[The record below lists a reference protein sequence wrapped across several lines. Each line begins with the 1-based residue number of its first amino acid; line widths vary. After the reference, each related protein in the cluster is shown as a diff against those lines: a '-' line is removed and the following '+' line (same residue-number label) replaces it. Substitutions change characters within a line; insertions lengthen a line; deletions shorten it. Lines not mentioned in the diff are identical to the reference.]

1 MENFEFEPVPTDS
14 THPVLG
20 NLRRQIELLEE
31 YNKKLTNDNAVIR
44 NDRDRVIQNYAND
57 VENTR
62 AILIEAIVDGTDVR
76 TLANSI
82 ADVFAISLLK
92 SITVSMVMNVEAT
105 MVVPAD
111 YEISNLEIGDVQVH
125 CYNSDVE
132 DFSVESFDIID
143 IEEAMYT

>member
-1 MENFEFEPVPTDS
+1 MENQ
-14 THPVLG
+14 HPVLTQL
-20 NLRRQIELLEE
+20 NQEVSDLKQQVEFLRSE
-31 YNKKLTNDNAVIR
+31 
-44 NDRDRVIQNYAND
+44 RDRLLANYSQD

-62 AILIEAIVDGTDVR
+62 AILIEAIVDGVDVR

-92 SITVSMVMNVEAT
+92 SVTVSMVMNVEAT

-111 YEISNLEIGDVQVH
+111 YDIDNLEIGDVQVH

-132 DFSVESFDIID
+132 DFSVESFDILD
-143 IEEAMYT
+143 IEEVPHT

>member
-92 SITVSMVMNVEAT
+92 SITVSIPLTVEAT
-105 MVVPAD
+105 LLVPANFD
-111 YEISNLEIGDVQVH
+111 IDDLQITDVGMDAD
-125 CYNSDVE
+125 NIDVE
-132 DFSVESFDIID
+132 EFSVESWDIGR
-143 IEEAMYT
+143 IEEM

>member
-1 MENFEFEPVPTDS
+1 MENFEFEPVPSTS
-14 THPVLG
+14 THPVLS
-20 NLRRQIELLEE
+20 NLRRQIDLLEE

-92 SITVSMVMNVEAT
+92 SITVSIPLTVEAT
-105 MVVPAD
+105 LLVPANFD
-111 YEISNLEIGDVQVH
+111 IDDLQITDVGMDAD
-125 CYNSDVE
+125 NIDVE
-132 DFSVESFDIID
+132 EFSVESWDIGR
-143 IEEAMYT
+143 IEEM

>member
-1 MENFEFEPVPTDS
+1 MENQ
-14 THPVLG
+14 HPVLSQL
-20 NLRRQIELLEE
+20 NQEVSDLKQQVEFLRSE
-31 YNKKLTNDNAVIR
+31 
-44 NDRDRVIQNYAND
+44 RDRLLANYSQD

-62 AILIEAIVDGTDVR
+62 AILIEAIVDGVDVR

-92 SITVSMVMNVEAT
+92 SVTVSMVMNVEAT

-111 YEISNLEIGDVQVH
+111 YDISNLEIGDVQVH

-132 DFSVESFDIID
+132 DFSVESFDILD
-143 IEEAMYT
+143 IEEVPHT

>member
-1 MENFEFEPVPTDS
+1 MEDNQ
-14 THPVLG
+14 HPVLS

-62 AILIEAIVDGTDVR
+62 AILIEAIVEGTDVR

-92 SITVSMVMNVEAT
+92 SITVSIPLTVEAT
-105 MVVPAD
+105 LLVPANFD
-111 YEISNLEIGDVQVH
+111 IDDLQITDVGMDAD
-125 CYNSDVE
+125 NIDVE
-132 DFSVESFDIID
+132 EFSVESWDIGR
-143 IEEAMYT
+143 IEEI

>member
-1 MENFEFEPVPTDS
+1 MEDNQ
-14 THPVLG
+14 HPVLS

-62 AILIEAIVDGTDVR
+62 AILIEAIVDGADVR

-92 SITVSMVMNVEAT
+92 SVTVSMVMNVEAT

-111 YEISNLEIGDVQVH
+111 YDIDNLEIGDVQVH

-143 IEEAMYT
+143 IEESMYN

>member
-1 MENFEFEPVPTDS
+1 MEDNQ
-14 THPVLG
+14 HPVLS

-62 AILIEAIVDGTDVR
+62 AILIEAIADGVDVR

-92 SITVSMVMNVEAT
+92 SVTVSMVMNVEAT

-111 YEISNLEIGDVQVH
+111 YDIDNLEIGDVQVH

-132 DFSVESFDIID
+132 DFSVESFDILD
-143 IEEAMYT
+143 IEEVPHT

>member
-1 MENFEFEPVPTDS
+1 MENQ
-14 THPVLG
+14 HPVLTQL
-20 NLRRQIELLEE
+20 NQEVSDLKQQVEFLR
-31 YNKKLTNDNAVIR
+31 T
-44 NDRDRVIQNYAND
+44 DRDRIKADYAND

-62 AILIEAIVDGTDVR
+62 AILIEAIVDGADVR

-92 SITVSMVMNVEAT
+92 SVTVSMVMNVEAT

-111 YEISNLEIGDVQVH
+111 YDIDNLEIGDVQVH

-143 IEEAMYT
+143 IEESMYN

>member
-1 MENFEFEPVPTDS
+1 MENQ
-14 THPVLG
+14 HPVLSQL
-20 NLRRQIELLEE
+20 NQEVSDLKQQVEFLRSE
-31 YNKKLTNDNAVIR
+31 
-44 NDRDRVIQNYAND
+44 RDRLLANYSQD

-62 AILIEAIVDGTDVR
+62 AILIEAIVDGVDVR

-92 SITVSMVMNVEAT
+92 SVTVSMVMNVEAT

-111 YEISNLEIGDVQVH
+111 YDIDNLEIGDVQVH

-132 DFSVESFDIID
+132 DFSVESFDILD
-143 IEEAMYT
+143 IEEVPHT

>member
-1 MENFEFEPVPTDS
+1 MENQ
-14 THPVLG
+14 HPVLTQL
-20 NLRRQIELLEE
+20 NQEVSDLKQQVEFLRSE
-31 YNKKLTNDNAVIR
+31 
-44 NDRDRVIQNYAND
+44 RDRLLANYSQD

-62 AILIEAIVDGTDVR
+62 AILIEALVEGADVR

-92 SITVSMVMNVEAT
+92 SVTVSMVMNVEAT

-111 YEISNLEIGDVQVH
+111 YDIDNLEIGDVQVH

-132 DFSVESFDIID
+132 DFSVESFDILD
-143 IEEAMYT
+143 IEEVPHT

>member
-1 MENFEFEPVPTDS
+1 MEDNQ
-14 THPVLG
+14 HPVLS

-92 SITVSMVMNVEAT
+92 SITVSIPLTVEAT
-105 MVVPAD
+105 LLVPANFD
-111 YEISNLEIGDVQVH
+111 IDDLQITDVGMDAD
-125 CYNSDVE
+125 NIDVE
-132 DFSVESFDIID
+132 EFSVESWDIGR
-143 IEEAMYT
+143 IEEM

>member
-62 AILIEAIVDGTDVR
+62 AILIEAIADGVDVR

-92 SITVSMVMNVEAT
+92 SITVSIPLTVEAT
-105 MVVPAD
+105 LLVPANFD
-111 YEISNLEIGDVQVH
+111 IDDLQITDVGMDAD
-125 CYNSDVE
+125 NIDVE
-132 DFSVESFDIID
+132 EFSVESWDIGR
-143 IEEAMYT
+143 IEEM

>member
-1 MENFEFEPVPTDS
+1 MEDNQ
-14 THPVLG
+14 HPVLS

-62 AILIEAIVDGTDVR
+62 AILIEAIADGVDVR

-92 SITVSMVMNVEAT
+92 SITVSIPLTVEAT
-105 MVVPAD
+105 LLVPANFD
-111 YEISNLEIGDVQVH
+111 IDDLQITDVGMDAD
-125 CYNSDVE
+125 NIDVE
-132 DFSVESFDIID
+132 EFSVESWDIGR
-143 IEEAMYT
+143 IEEM

>member
-1 MENFEFEPVPTDS
+1 MENFEFEPVPSTS
-14 THPVLG
+14 THPVLS

-62 AILIEAIVDGTDVR
+62 AILIEAIADGVDVR

-92 SITVSMVMNVEAT
+92 SITVSIPLTVEAT
-105 MVVPAD
+105 LLVPANFD
-111 YEISNLEIGDVQVH
+111 IDDLQITDVGMDAD
-125 CYNSDVE
+125 NIDVE
-132 DFSVESFDIID
+132 EFSVESWDIGR
-143 IEEAMYT
+143 IEEM

>member
-1 MENFEFEPVPTDS
+1 MEDNQ
-14 THPVLG
+14 HPVLG
-20 NLRRQIELLEE
+20 NLRRQIELL
-31 YNKKLTNDNAVIR
+31 KQDNESLR
-44 NDRDRVIQNYAND
+44 SERDRLLANYSQD

-62 AILIEAIVDGTDVR
+62 AILIEAIVDGTDVM

-92 SITVSMVMNVEAT
+92 SVTVSMVMNVEAT

-111 YEISNLEIGDVQVH
+111 YDIDNLEIGDVQVH

-143 IEEAMYT
+143 IEEAKYT

>member
-1 MENFEFEPVPTDS
+1 MENFEFEPVPSTS
-14 THPVLG
+14 THPVLS
-20 NLRRQIELLEE
+20 NLRRQIELL
-31 YNKKLTNDNAVIR
+31 KIDNETLR

-92 SITVSMVMNVEAT
+92 SITVSIPLTVEAT
-105 MVVPAD
+105 LLVPANFD
-111 YEISNLEIGDVQVH
+111 IDDLQITDVGMDAD
-125 CYNSDVE
+125 NIDVE
-132 DFSVESFDIID
+132 EFSVESWDIGR
-143 IEEAMYT
+143 IEEI

>member
-1 MENFEFEPVPTDS
+1 MENQ
-14 THPVLG
+14 HPVLTQL
-20 NLRRQIELLEE
+20 NQEVSDLKQQVEFLRSE
-31 YNKKLTNDNAVIR
+31 
-44 NDRDRVIQNYAND
+44 RDRLLANYSQD

-62 AILIEAIVDGTDVR
+62 AILIEAITDGVDVR

-92 SITVSMVMNVEAT
+92 SVTVSMVMNVEAT

-111 YEISNLEIGDVQVH
+111 YDIDNLEIGDVQVH

-132 DFSVESFDIID
+132 DFSVESFDILD
-143 IEEAMYT
+143 IEEVPHT

>member
-1 MENFEFEPVPTDS
+1 MENQ
-14 THPVLG
+14 HPVLTQL
-20 NLRRQIELLEE
+20 NQEILDLKQQVEFLRSE
-31 YNKKLTNDNAVIR
+31 
-44 NDRDRVIQNYAND
+44 RDRLLANYSQD

-92 SITVSMVMNVEAT
+92 SVTVSMVMNVEAT

-111 YEISNLEIGDVQVH
+111 YDISNLEIGDVQVH

-143 IEEAMYT
+143 IEEE

>member
-1 MENFEFEPVPTDS
+1 MENQ
-14 THPVLG
+14 HPVLSQL
-20 NLRRQIELLEE
+20 NQEVSDLKQQVEFLRSE
-31 YNKKLTNDNAVIR
+31 
-44 NDRDRVIQNYAND
+44 RDRLLANYSQD

-92 SITVSMVMNVEAT
+92 SVTVSMVMNVEAT

-111 YEISNLEIGDVQVH
+111 YDIDNLEIGDVQVH

-132 DFSVESFDIID
+132 DFGVESFDIID
-143 IEEAMYT
+143 IEEAKYT